1 MAAVVAKAKQA
12 QAFAGQQLKK
22 AFAAGAAGA

>member
-22 AFAAGAAGA
+22 AFAASGGA